1 LKDNGSAVGYNQTK
15 VERTEVMSESTETK
29 NEEQQKKPYVKPKI
43 RRVELRPQ
51 EAVLGGCKTAGQ
63 TIPCQINPGSAPGT

>member
-1 LKDNGSAVGYNQTK
+1 
-15 VERTEVMSESTETK
+15 MIESTENK
-29 NEEQQKKPYVKPKI
+29 QADEPGKKPYRKPEI

-63 TIPCQINPGSAPGT
+63 TTPCLINPGSTPGT

>member
-1 LKDNGSAVGYNQTK
+1 
-15 VERTEVMSESTETK
+15 MIESTETTGAK
-29 NEEQQKKPYVKPKI
+29 QPHEQKKPYVKPKI

-63 TIPCQINPGSAPGT
+63 TMPCQINPGSAIGT

>member
-1 LKDNGSAVGYNQTK
+1 MI
-15 VERTEVMSESTETK
+15 EPSENTGA
-29 NEEQQKKPYVKPKI
+29 EQQPPPPHEQKKPYVKPKI

-63 TIPCQINPGSAPGT
+63 TMPCQINPGSTIGT